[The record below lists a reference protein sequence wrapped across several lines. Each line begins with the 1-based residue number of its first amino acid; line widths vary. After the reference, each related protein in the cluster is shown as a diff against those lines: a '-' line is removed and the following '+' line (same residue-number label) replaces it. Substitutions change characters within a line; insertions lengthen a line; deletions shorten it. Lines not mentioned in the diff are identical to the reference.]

1 VHIATAAHGVKL
13 REASDG
19 TYRHASPALRRRIAA
34 LRCAPL
40 RVSPGT
46 EAAADRRSNAAAGRT
61 PSNNGRDADGAR
73 ELKRRGWRGGA
84 RVQAP
89 ESRRTEPSASLGGG
103 GQGRCVSLFHHGR
116 STTGFCCGPFFH
128 ATVPTHF
135 VVFLFAYFLGPT
147 SPVTRVLCFNNST
160 NMNHCSLEREK
171 KPLDFSAVVKL
182 VSPCCSHSS

>member
-13 REASDG
+13 RETSDG

-116 STTGFCCGPFFH
+116 STTGFCCGPFFSC
-128 ATVPTHF
+128 
-135 VVFLFAYFLGPT
+135 Y
-147 SPVTRVLCFNNST
+147 
-160 NMNHCSLEREK
+160 
-171 KPLDFSAVVKL
+171 
-182 VSPCCSHSS
+182 CSHTFCCFSLCLFPGANFPCYTCFVF